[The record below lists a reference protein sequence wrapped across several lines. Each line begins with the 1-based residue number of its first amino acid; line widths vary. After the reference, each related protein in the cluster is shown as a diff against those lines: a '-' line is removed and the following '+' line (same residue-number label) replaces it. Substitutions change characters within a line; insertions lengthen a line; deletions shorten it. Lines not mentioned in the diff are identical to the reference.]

1 MLFVHGVMSYLSS
14 FIFLWKNNPTS
25 LNSLYLKTF
34 KWSSAT
40 YQMPMCRN
48 PPFSGSCLRCHSVQL
63 ILGRSLPFY
72 LCVFNI
78 FVLYIW
84 SWNHYNTRVKDP
96 EQRSRGAGLYHVHRC
111 SWSDLD
117 ELVYTSLEPAE
128 AVVEQTFTAVGSV
141 MEEGGLII
149 QQSTTTTNIIK

>member
-1 MLFVHGVMSYLSS
+1 MVWCHIYLHLS
-14 FIFLWKNNPTS
+14 FCVWKNNPTS

-34 KWSSAT
+34 KWSSAM
-40 YQMPMCRN
+40 YQMPMYRN

-84 SWNHYNTRVKDP
+84 SWNHYNTRGEDP
-96 EQRSRGAGLYHVHRC
+96 EQRPRGAGLYHVHRC

-117 ELVYTSLEPAE
+117 ELVYTTCTSTAGQHLEPAE

-141 MEEGGLII
+141 REEGGLII
-149 QQSTTTTNIIK
+149 QQ